1 MPRGV
6 KKVVEEP
13 VEEIKVEQEVAAEV
27 AEVAAEEPAVEASE
41 EVAAAEEPA
50 AVEEAP
56 VVEEAPAVEEVA
68 AAEEP
73 AVESENKS
81 AAKEVVATEGEWT
94 FVDHLRIYPNNAD
107 RNIRTSVITGNIR
120 VVGEQDGFKKIQYL
134 KHGFGIVE
142 ALTDALN

>member
-68 AAEEP
+68 AA
-73 AVESENKS
+73 VESENKS
-81 AAKEVVATEGEWT
+81 AAKKVVATEGEWT